1 MFRQQQAPAAPP
13 VPQAPATHSPAPA
26 LGLQGVLEM
35 MKQMQPQ
42 APFQQPQQ
50 TQTAMAPNFGAMFS
64 QLAGMNQQG
73 GLPPQHPSTQEDAE
87 RKRMRDNVQYD
98 NQYDSQ
104 WARGKRTK
112 SNDPK
117 PVSTA
122 LAAFTI
128 LSGPD
133 SNPLDSTR
141 LVSLRASSGPRGNAE
156 RVKTAPS
163 VTTPKSFHLR
173 SLPDVIWSLRLIPG
187 IFRAT
192 AFPRLQQFFFLT
204 FFACILYFI
213 PLNSGNAFAPT
224 WRKLSS
230 ARRSHGV
237 SWVWGRSF
245 HTEHLFF
252 CAFKDPRWSF
262 LHEAPP
268 RGLKWRFRSFFL
280 SIISTGSRS
289 CSCARILA
297 GA

>member
-192 AFPRLQQFFFLT
+192 AFPRLQQFFFFNILCMYSLLHPSQ
-204 FFACILYFI
+204 FRECICADLEKALQRTSI
-213 PLNSGNAFAPT
+213 T
-224 WRKLSS
+224 
-230 ARRSHGV
+230 
-237 SWVWGRSF
+237 RSF
-245 HTEHLFF
+245 MGLGEILSHR
-252 CAFKDPRWSF
+252 ASF
-262 LHEAPP
+262 L
-268 RGLKWRFRSFFL
+268 LCFQRSPMVFL
-280 SIISTGSRS
+280 
-289 CSCARILA
+289 A
-297 GA
+297 